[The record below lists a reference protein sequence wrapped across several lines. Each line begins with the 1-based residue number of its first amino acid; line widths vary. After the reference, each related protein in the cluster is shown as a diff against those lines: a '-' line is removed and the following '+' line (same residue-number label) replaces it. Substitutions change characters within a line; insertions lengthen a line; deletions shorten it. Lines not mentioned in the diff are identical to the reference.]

1 MSSIRSTKFKML
13 PPSYQTCLTAYLSEV
28 QLITLQMLI
37 ELLQKERQV
46 SLERLATLFAQP
58 IQFESRRRNL
68 QRFLLLPQLS
78 AQALWFPIVKYW
90 LRRTFKRGQRLHL
103 VIDRT
108 QWKAHN
114 LLMVSVVYG
123 KRAIPLAWQLLD
135 KQGQSSFS
143 EQKQVLRRV
152 LEVVRRYQPVILGD
166 REFHSV
172 TLADWLRQQQVS
184 FVLRLP
190 KSTTVQPLP
199 GSPFE
204 RLDELAQFPGIAVH
218 EVQVQV
224 TQQQGF
230 GRFNLVTRWKRVY
243 RQSKAHQVWYLL
255 TNLGTLDE
263 ALKAYAKRFSIEP
276 MFRDFKSGGYHL
288 ENCQLNGQR
297 FLAVILLIAMAYTL
311 ATEQGKKI
319 RQKQVQPYV
328 GRVKEPR
335 RATKRHSDFWLA
347 VYGRLWIESLDTW
360 AHWAYQLMAL
370 KPQKRL
376 FFLRGLRAMSLIQSA
391 F

>member
-1 MSSIRSTKFKML
+1 ML
-13 PPSYQTCLTAYLSEV
+13 PPFYQACLAAQLSAI

-68 QRFLLLPQLS
+68 QRFLILPCLS
-78 AQALWFPIVKYW
+78 VKALWFPIVKYW
-90 LRRTFKRGQRLHL
+90 LKQHFERKQRLYV

-114 LLMVSVVYG
+114 LLMVSVVYQ
-123 KRAIPLAWQLLD
+123 KRAIPVYWQLLD
-135 KQGQSSFS
+135 KQGQSSFV
-143 EQKQVLRRV
+143 EQKQVLRPV
-152 LEVVRRYQPVILGD
+152 LEVVRRYQPIILGD

-172 TLADWLRQQQVS
+172 VLANWLRQQRVG

-190 KSTTVQPLP
+190 KSTTVEQIPNA
-199 GSPFE
+199 GFK
-204 RLDELAQFPGIAVH
+204 RLDELPQFPGIALH

-230 GRFNLVTRWKRVY
+230 GRFNLVTRWKRGY
-243 RQSKAHQVWYLL
+243 AHHKSNQVWYLL
-255 TNLGTLDE
+255 TNLDTLE
-263 ALKAYAKRFSIEP
+263 AALNAYAKRFSIEP
-276 MFRDFKSGGYHL
+276 MFRDFKTGGYNL
-288 ENCQLNGQR
+288 ENCQLKGQR
-297 FLAVILLIAMAYTL
+297 FLAIVLLIAMAYVL
-311 ATEQGKKI
+311 ATQQGRKI
-319 RQKQVQPYV
+319 RHQKVQLYV
-328 GRVKEPR
+328 GRVNQPGR
-335 RATKRHSDFWLA
+335 TQKRHSDFCLGL
-347 VYGRLWIESLDTW
+347 YGQLWIDSTDQWSKW
-360 AHWAYQLMAL
+360 AEQLMRL

-376 FFLRGLRAMSLIQSA
+376 FFLRGLRAINAIQST